1 MQRRHAL
8 ALGLASLLVVS
19 ACATERQSASA
30 DGSVRGVTDDTI
42 TVGGLLFKTTP
53 FGLSNADQEIGA
65 RAAFLAANDAG
76 GVHGRTIDF
85 IGAKDDGGDPARNTS
100 AARELVDRDQVFAVV
115 PATSFAF
122 SGATYLEQNQVPFV
136 GYGYSAQYCGSEWG
150 FGYSGCI
157 LPDPGPDVES
167 GAGAFAGLAL
177 ALEGAEG
184 KSLAFV
190 QPDTPDQ
197 EKIARLAQVQAE
209 GAGFDVVYN
218 ETDVPQ
224 QPPSDWTPYVQTLL
238 TSADGGMPDAIV
250 SYQSPNQNIALFPAL
265 RAAGYTGPL
274 VDFISY
280 GPDLLEDTTANAAF
294 QDAYFAVPVQ
304 PRESDTPEVRE
315 MLGWLQQATG
325 EEDVDYTVDMGV
337 GYASAQAFLAVL
349 EEAGEDLTP
358 ESFQEAASDLDV
370 TGSVG
375 GPLSLPE
382 ARTSTPGC
390 YALVQLVG
398 TEFTVVSELTC
409 EPVVQFT
416 E

>member
-1 MQRRHAL
+1 
-8 ALGLASLLVVS
+8 
-19 ACATERQSASA
+19 
-30 DGSVRGVTDDTI
+30 
-42 TVGGLLFKTTP
+42 
-53 FGLSNADQEIGA
+53 
-65 RAAFLAANDAG
+65 
-76 GVHGRTIDF
+76 
-85 IGAKDDGGDPARNTS
+85 
-100 AARELVDRDQVFAVV
+100 
-115 PATSFAF
+115 
-122 SGATYLEQNQVPFV
+122 
-136 GYGYSAQYCGSEWG
+136 
-150 FGYSGCI
+150 
-157 LPDPGPDVES
+157 
-167 GAGAFAGLAL
+167 
-177 ALEGAEG
+177 
-184 KSLAFV
+184 
-190 QPDTPDQ
+190 
-197 EKIARLAQVQAE
+197 
-209 GAGFDVVYN
+209 
-218 ETDVPQ
+218 
-224 QPPSDWTPYVQTLL
+224 
-238 TSADGGMPDAIV
+238 MPDAIV